1 MTSKILLI
9 IVIAVIILGAV
20 ILGLRFLTDEDT
32 WLCQNGQWVKHGNPS
47 APMPTTLCPGA
58 KINQN
63 ENQNTNENINQ
74 NVNVEPI
81 NEPVAVNPSGVI
93 VTKPAANSEITS
105 PLEITGQA
113 TGGWY
118 FEAVFPIK
126 LLDASGKEIAQ
137 AQAQAQGEWTTPEL
151 VPFKATLQFSVDKD
165 QAGTLVIMND
175 NPSGLAQNQKEF
187 KVPVNLKAEQMT
199 IKVFFGNEK
208 KNPNVMDCRL
218 VYPVERKIAK
228 TTSTGRAALEEL
240 LKGPTEEEI
249 ANGYYTSINSGV
261 KIQKLTIVNGVAKVD
276 FDKQLEFQV
285 GGSCRVAA
293 INSQIVTTLK
303 QFSSVKEVII
313 SIDGRTEDIL
323 QP

>member
-1 MTSKILLI
+1 MSSKILLI
-9 IVIAVIILGAV
+9 IIIAVIVLGII

-32 WLCQNGQWVKHGNPS
+32 WLCQNGQWVMHGQPN

-63 ENQNTNENINQ
+63 ENQNVNENINQ
-74 NVNVEPI
+74 NINVEPVNKPAPEVPTTEK
-81 NEPVAVNPSGVI
+81 NEVI

-118 FEAVFPIK
+118 FEAVLPIK

-137 AQAQAQGEWTTPEL
+137 AQAQAQSEWTTPEL
-151 VPFKATLQFSVDKD
+151 VPFKATLRFSVDKD

-187 KVPVNLKAEQMT
+187 KVPVKLKAEQMV
-199 IKVFFGNEK
+199 IKVFFGNEQ
-208 KNPNVMDCRL
+208 KNPNAQDCSL
-218 VYPVERKIAK
+218 VFPVERKIVKTLSTAK
-228 TTSTGRAALEEL
+228 AALIEL
-240 LKGPTEEEI
+240 LNGPTEAEK
-249 ANGYYTSINSGV
+249 AQGYFTSINSGV
-261 KIQKLTIVNGVAKVD
+261 KLQKITIKEGIAYAD
-276 FDKQLEFQV
+276 FDEQLEFQV

-293 INSQIVTTLK
+293 ISAQI
-303 QFSSVKEVII
+303 
-313 SIDGRTEDIL
+313 R
-323 QP
+323 